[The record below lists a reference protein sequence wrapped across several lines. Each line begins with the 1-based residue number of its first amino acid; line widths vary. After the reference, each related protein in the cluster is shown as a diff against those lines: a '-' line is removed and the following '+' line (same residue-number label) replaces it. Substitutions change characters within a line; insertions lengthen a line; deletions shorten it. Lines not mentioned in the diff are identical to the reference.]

1 MRDFFELSA
10 GDQEDLLE
18 TAAQTL
24 GRPAYVLEKDIY
36 VVWVLGA
43 IFSAPIGDH
52 ITFKGGT
59 SLSKVYRL
67 IDRFSEDLD
76 LTYDVRQM
84 LQRAESEIPESSS
97 QARRWTEEVRKQ
109 LPVWIEQMA
118 SNWIWNRK
126 VTSSTS
132 TTLPA
137 RRRAHTSN
145 HESC

>member
-1 MRDFFELSA
+1 MPDFFELSA
-10 GDQEDLLE
+10 GDQGDVLE

-36 VVWVLGA
+36 VVWVLGR

-97 QARRWTEEVRKQ
+97 QARRWTEEVGVMPR
-109 LPVWIEQMA
+109 
-118 SNWIWNRK
+118 
-126 VTSSTS
+126 
-132 TTLPA
+132 
-137 RRRAHTSN
+137 
-145 HESC
+145 

>member
-52 ITFKGGT
+52 ITLGSPQKT
-59 SLSKVYRL
+59 EK
-67 IDRFSEDLD
+67 I
-76 LTYDVRQM
+76 VR
-84 LQRAESEIPESSS
+84 
-97 QARRWTEEVRKQ
+97 
-109 LPVWIEQMA
+109 
-118 SNWIWNRK
+118 
-126 VTSSTS
+126 
-132 TTLPA
+132 
-137 RRRAHTSN
+137 
-145 HESC
+145 